1 MPTVGSQLKAAR
13 LARHET
19 LEEVSKATRIRVSY
33 LEALEADD
41 FSRLP
46 SPVQARGFLR
56 LYANHLGLD
65 LAEVIALAQ
74 QTQHEEQTLQGPL
87 PSISLTP
94 PPSPA
99 SSPSF
104 SSRKWW
110 IEAAHTLWLRLRP
123 QPRAR
128 EGSGAVRIEKEPP
141 HAASPEANAASEA
154 ISPIHLPSQASPE
167 PSILSS
173 PATPPTERSFIPSAL
188 SPESTTPALVP
199 QSTALFRQLGTD
211 LRKRREELG
220 LRLESIAREIKIQA
234 PILQALEE
242 GNFDALPI
250 PIITRHHL
258 AKYAE
263 FLALD
268 VDEVL
273 LRFADVLQTRVR
285 ERGLPEGSKES
296 HPILPRTLSLTLLL
310 SGDLLFGILV
320 VVALATFALWS
331 INLISAAH
339 SKPTLRTTPIPEVLA
354 QNPALATFTP
364 TLIETLSTP
373 SPTLALTPFTLPTQS
388 DNVQVVIIVLERV
401 FLRVVV
407 DGHPVLEER
416 ALPGNTYT
424 YNANKSIEI
433 LTANAGVIRVF
444 YNGNDLGLLGDFGQT
459 LTRIFT
465 AQGIATPTA
474 TLSPTP
480 TLTSTPTP
488 TFTPTVTPTFTST
501 PPASPSPR
509 GQ

>member
-1 MPTVGSQLKAAR
+1 MPTVGNQLKAAR

-19 LEEVSKATRIRVSY
+19 LEEVAKATRIRVSY

-41 FSRLP
+41 LSRLP

-56 LYANHLGLD
+56 LYADYLGLD
-65 LAEVIALAQ
+65 LAEVIAVAQ
-74 QTQHEEQTLQGPL
+74 KTQHEEQALQGPL
-87 PSISLTP
+87 PSISP
-94 PPSPA
+94 IPPSPPTT
-99 SSPSF
+99 PSLPLLK
-104 SSRKWW
+104 RL
-110 IEAAHTLWLRLRP
+110 IEAAHTLWLRFRP

-128 EGSGAVRIEKEPP
+128 EGLAAMRIEKEPP
-141 HAASPEANAASEA
+141 QAAPPEANAASEA
-154 ISPIHLPSQASPE
+154 TSPPHPP
-167 PSILSS
+167 SS
-173 PATPPTERSFIPSAL
+173 PAKLSSAV
-188 SPESTTPALVP
+188 SPESSTPSVIP
-199 QSTALFRQLGTD
+199 QSTVLFRQLGAD
-211 LRKRREELG
+211 LRKHREELG

-273 LRFADVLQTRVR
+273 LRFADVLQARVR
-285 ERGLPEGSKES
+285 ERGLPESSDERR
-296 HPILPRTLSLTLLL
+296 PILPRTLSLTLLL

-320 VVALATFALWS
+320 IVALATFALWS
-331 INLISAAH
+331 INLISAAR
-339 SKPTLRTTPIPEVLA
+339 SKPALRTTPIPEVLA

-364 TLIETLSTP
+364 TLIETLPIP

-401 FLRVVV
+401 FLRVIV
-407 DGHPVLEER
+407 DGRPVLEER

-433 LTANAGVIRVF
+433 LTANAGALRLF
-444 YNGNDLGLLGDFGQT
+444 YNGNDLGLLGDSGQT

-465 AQGIATPTA
+465 AQGVATPTA

-480 TLTSTPTP
+480 TITPTLTLTSTPTI
-488 TFTPTVTPTFTST
+488 TFTST
-501 PPASPSPR
+501 PTSISPSPR
-509 GQ
+509 

>member
-65 LAEVIALAQ
+65 LAKVIALAQ

-87 PSISLTP
+87 PSIPPIPSSPPTTP
-94 PPSPA
+94 PLSLGE
-99 SSPSF
+99 
-104 SSRKWW
+104 KL
-110 IEAAHTLWLRLRP
+110 IEAARTLWLRLRP

-128 EGSGAVRIEKEPP
+128 EEAGAVRIEKGRLQV
-141 HAASPEANAASEA
+141 ASPEADAASEA
-154 ISPIHLPSQASPE
+154 NRAPIHPPSQASPE
-167 PSILSS
+167 LPIIPPS
-173 PATPPTERSFIPSAL
+173 PATPPIEHPSIL
-188 SPESTTPALVP
+188 P

-211 LRKRREELG
+211 LRKHREELG
-220 LRLESIAREIKIQA
+220 LRLESIAPEIKIQL

-263 FLALD
+263 FLTLD

-273 LRFADVLQTRVR
+273 LRFADVLQARVR
-285 ERGLPEGSKES
+285 ERGLPQGSKER

-320 VVALATFALWS
+320 IVALATFALWS
-331 INLISAAH
+331 INLIAATR
-339 SKPTLRTTPIPEVLA
+339 SKPVLRTTPIPDVLA
-354 QNPALATFTP
+354 QNPVLATFTP
-364 TLIETLSTP
+364 TPTEPLSTP
-373 SPTLALTPFTLPTQS
+373 KPTLALTPFTLPTQS
-388 DNVQVVIIVLERV
+388 DNVQVVLIVLERV
-401 FLRVVV
+401 FLRVIV
-407 DGHPVLEER
+407 DGRPVLEER

-424 YNANKSIEI
+424 YNASRSIEI
-433 LTANAGVIRVF
+433 LAANAGVIRVF
-444 YNGNDLGLLGDFGQT
+444 YNGKDLGLLGDFGQT

-465 AQGIATPTA
+465 VQGIATPTA

-480 TLTSTPTP
+480 TVTSTLTSTSTPTP
-488 TFTPTVTPTFTST
+488 TITPTTS
-501 PPASPSPR
+501 SSPR
-509 GQ
+509 